1 MAADRILEGLNEA
14 QRRAVTH
21 DTGPLLIVAGAGT
34 GKTTVITR
42 RIAWLIATRRARPD
56 EILALTFTDKAA
68 AEMEE
73 RVDTLVPYGYADVE
87 IATFHAFGDRILR
100 EHALEIGLTP
110 DFRVLNRAEQTIF
123 FRDRLFEL
131 PLAHYRP
138 LGDPTRHLQ
147 ALITLISRCKDEDIS
162 PEEYQAH
169 AGRLEREVAAA
180 VDYEE
185 ARERAAQQRELAA
198 TYAKYEEL
206 MTRDGCVDFGDQ
218 IVQVLRLLRRR
229 PYVLG
234 AYQRRFR
241 YILVDEFQDTNHA
254 QFELV
259 KLLAARHSNVAVVGD
274 EDQAIYRFRG
284 AAISNIL
291 GFLDVYHDAAQIVLT
306 ENYRSTQEILDG
318 AYRLI
323 VHNNPDR
330 LEVRNGINKRLTAVA
345 GRGHPPVHWHY
356 ETGTQEAD
364 AVAETIREK
373 IAAGTWKPDDVAI
386 LVRGNA
392 DADQFLRSLNVKSVP
407 WTFSGNS
414 GLYDRPEIRLL
425 IAFLRALV
433 HTDESVSL
441 HYLASSDLYEVPIVD
456 LTRCST
462 HADRRHVH
470 LFDVLRR
477 AGEISELRDQISE
490 AGHAAIRHLVGD
502 LERYMELGRE
512 MPTGEL
518 LYQFIRDS
526 GWLMRLYREETA
538 RDVAEAKNIT
548 KFFDRVQAAARTL
561 RYDNVREF
569 VKHLDALIDAGE
581 DPAVA
586 EADVETPAV
595 RVLTVHKAKG
605 LEFPVVFLVN
615 LVQEKFPSRRRR
627 DALDL
632 PIDMMKAV
640 LPTGDYHQQE
650 ERRLFYVGMTRARRE
665 LYLTSASDYGG
676 TRERKVS
683 QFVLEALDLP
693 RDATRPFKARP
704 VEEIEH
710 FAPAPEA
717 VEALL
722 VPLAPDAEITLSHK
736 QIDDYQTCPLK
747 YFNVHVKRIPIRRHH
762 AVAYGAVVHKVV
774 EYYLTR
780 RAVGNYTP
788 LDDLLAI
795 YERAWAGEDIL
806 HDRPGVSREPA
817 EGFLTREHE
826 EARKA
831 AGRDALRRF
840 WNQEEADG
848 VKPTYVEKEFGF
860 TLGPNRVR
868 GRYDRVDEDLLGAVI
883 IDYKTSEVT
892 RQKDADRRVA
902 GSLQLKMYALAWREM
917 TGALPQRVELR
928 FIDSAV
934 VGRHS
939 PTAEDAEAA
948 ITAVEAAAA
957 GIRARRFDATPSWG
971 ACRSCAYNQI
981 CPYTATSE

>member
-123 FRDRLFEL
+123 LRDRLFEL

-169 AGRLEREVAAA
+169 AGRLEREAAAA

-185 ARERAAQQRELAA
+185 ARERAAQQRELTA

-330 LEVRNGINKRLTAVA
+330 LEVRNGIDKRLTAVA
-345 GRGHPPVHWHY
+345 GRGHLPVHWHY